1 MQLTKAIEQSIAVFG
16 ESGSGK
22 TVLVSSF
29 YGGTQ
34 EPEFLQ
40 KSLYDVTAG
49 SGQHNRLFQNYLGM
63 KDYDRVPD
71 TTRFDATSYTF
82 SIKMKSQHLK
92 KKGQQFDALRLV
104 WHDYPGQWFE
114 QDVSGEEEARRR
126 VDTFR
131 ALLGSDVALLLVDAQ
146 RLVDNEGKTAEYLRS
161 LFGNFRN
168 GLRELKDE
176 LLVNGE
182 PLVEFPRIWILALSK
197 ADLLPN
203 MDVFAFRDL
212 IVGNAGADLEELRR
226 TIADMVQAPDALSVG
241 EDFVLLSSAKFEPT
255 KIEVQ
260 QRIGLDLILP
270 LAAVLSFER
279 HVRWNQAGLLPGV
292 VAEKL
297 LGVGAAGAKVLAAVL
312 LGKKLSLPGPAGLV
326 QKLIGGLLTPDLVD
340 QAAALGAQKLQEIN
354 AAARANHENL
364 TATLTDFRI
373 RLDAAEAAR
382 VLFQSRK

>member
-29 YGGTQ
+29 YGATQ
-34 EPEFLQ
+34 EPDFLRE
-40 KSLYDVTAG
+40 SLYDVTAA

-71 TTRFDATSYTF
+71 TTRFDSTSYTF
-82 SIKMKSQHLK
+82 SIKMKSQQPKRGH
-92 KKGQQFDALRLV
+92 QFDALRLV

-114 QDVSGEEEARRR
+114 QDVSGEEEERRR

-131 ALLGSDVALLLVDAQ
+131 ALLGSDVAFLLVDAQ
-146 RLVDNEGKTAEYLRS
+146 RILDNEGHTAEYLKS

-176 LLVNGE
+176 LLGNSG

-212 IVGNAGADLEELRR
+212 VVANAGADLEELRR

-241 EDFVLLSSAKFEPT
+241 EDFVRLSSAKFEPT

-260 QRIGLDLILP
+260 QKIGLDLILP

-279 HVRWNQAGLLPGV
+279 HVRWNRAGLLPAV

-297 LGVGAAGAKVLAAVL
+297 LGVGAAGAKVLAALL
-312 LGKKLSLPGPAGLV
+312 LGKKTHSPGPTGLV
-326 QKLIGGLLTPDLVD
+326 KNLIGGFLTPALVD
-340 QAAALGAQKLQEIN
+340 QAAELGTQKLQEIN
-354 AAARANHENL
+354 AAALADHENL
-364 TATLTDFRI
+364 TATLTDFRM

-382 VLFQSRK
+382 VLFRSRK

>member
-29 YGGTQ
+29 YGATQ

-40 KSLYDVTAG
+40 TSLYDVTAA

-71 TTRFDATSYTF
+71 TTRFDATSYAF
-82 SIKMKSQHLK
+82 SIKMKGQGAKS
-92 KKGQQFDALRLV
+92 KGQPFDALRLV

-114 QDVSGEEEARRR
+114 QDVTGAEEARRR
-126 VDTFR
+126 VETFR

-146 RLVDNEGKTAEYLRS
+146 RLIDNEGQTAEYLKS
-161 LFGNFRN
+161 LFGNLRN
-168 GLRELKDE
+168 GLRELKGD

-182 PLVEFPRIWILALSK
+182 PLVEFPRIWVLALSK
-197 ADLLPN
+197 ADLLPDL
-203 MDVFAFRDL
+203 DVYSFRDL
-212 IVGNAGADLEELRR
+212 VVANAGADLEELRR

-241 EDFVLLSSAKFEPT
+241 DDFVLLSSAKFEPT

-279 HVRWNQAGLLPGV
+279 HVRWNQAGILPGV
-292 VAEKL
+292 VAERL
-297 LGVGAAGAKVLAAVL
+297 LGAGAASAKVLAAVL
-312 LGKKLSLPGPAGLV
+312 LGKKLSIPGPVGLV
-326 QKLIGGLLTPDLVD
+326 QKILGGLLTTDLID
-340 QAAALGAQKLQEIN
+340 QAAEMGSQKLQEIN

-364 TATLTDFRI
+364 TATLTDFRM